1 MLCTG
6 FGKCVTLRWH
16 NCDKPVAQGRGIGAC
31 SGSSYRRMLAT
42 AFFRLAVPFHTSSR
56 CRMYPLS
63 LLLLLTDSSSA
74 LISRSSRFS
83 PCRKGMLVVVTC
95 CHNWVFQHRKLG
107 GSQVETGLYYVGQSD
122 EAACRHIRLRQLPP
136 KRNKER
142 LFSLFHCIW
151 RGIVRPGRQRVAMQI
166 ERSLDKKWY
175 QL

>member
-1 MLCTG
+1 MPGYATG
-6 FGKCVTLRWH
+6 LSQLWHRLGTTVTPRWH

-95 CHNWVFQHRKLG
+95 CHNWGFQYRKLG

-136 KRNKER
+136 KETGSVFF
-142 LFSLFHCIW
+142 LYFTVF
-151 RGIVRPGRQRVAMQI
+151 G
-166 ERSLDKKWY
+166 EE
-175 QL
+175 